1 MLEIEFHL
9 LFVELSI
16 NYVNNLTNILWVSE
30 IGLDSRQDMVMSNIV
45 AKKNY
50 NFLFDYWI
58 RFKFFQ
64 EILET

>member
-30 IGLDSRQDMVMSNIV
+30 IGLDSRQNMVMSNIV

-58 RFKFFQ
+58 RFNFVQ